1 MVNTREHLRS
11 RRADKDRLERC
22 DRERVGGAV
31 LLIHVAHGRGRD
43 TAFLESSFPAS
54 CSLNFPPTLGF

>member
-22 DRERVGGAV
+22 DRVSGGAV

-43 TAFLESSFPAS
+43 IAFLESSFPAS
-54 CSLNFPPTLGF
+54 CSLNFPPTPGF